1 MQKDSKTPRKKAAST
16 KTPTRKP
23 EAGRASVPPSAK
35 PAGGEVKKLRRTI
48 FIDVENTSSEAALL
62 GALEQLE
69 IDRATMTTEL
79 VAVGN
84 WRVIGQHVARML
96 AQRGARLLHTAPA
109 TGVKDWSDLSIAV
122 AAGIWLG
129 RAEPGDQIEIVSA
142 DRAFDAVAD
151 AAANLGVK
159 FRRLTYGSVS
169 GLAEAIAVDPEF
181 AATTGRR

>member
-1 MQKDSKTPRKKAAST
+1 MQKNSKMPRKKAAST
-16 KTPTRKP
+16 KTPARKP
-23 EAGRASVPPSAK
+23 DGARAKSVRAVK
-35 PAGGEVKKLRRTI
+35 PATAATARLRRAI

-62 GALEQLE
+62 GALDQLG
-69 IDRATMTTEL
+69 IDRTASATEL

-84 WRVIGQHVARML
+84 WRVIGQHVARLL
-96 AQRGARLLHTAPA
+96 AQRGARLVHTAPA

-129 RAEPGDQIEIVSA
+129 RAEPGDQVEIVSA

-159 FRRLTYGSVS
+159 FRRLT
-169 GLAEAIAVDPEF
+169 
-181 AATTGRR
+181 